1 MGPATVTALGLPWAN
16 EFTNKKTNIIKGTK
30 KVGFATTFV
39 DAPGEPKCTYETS
52 KVVSTFTAGPAGH
65 PEPVTIAVDQAFKLN
80 KKDSAAVCSS
90 EGTLHGTM
98 NATAAGEPIEA
109 ELTIP
114 EKAKKG
120 KPTAYVAI
128 GDSLAFGYKEATFD
142 DNQVANKA
150 ACEKLEQTAC
160 EPASSFEPGYV
171 GDFAAKLAMTEK
183 KAGNTLS
190 TVNLGCPGETS
201 GGVIGD
207 GPLGTGLEELRAAKS
222 EGALHV
228 SAPCGY
234 QNVDG
239 FPLKTELGGASELEN
254 AVGLLEHG
262 VDVKAVTINIGSNDE
277 LASVA
282 QCENPSY
289 DAEQGFRSFTECLE
303 IEASEAG
310 HEYPGGLFT
319 HILTNIGVDIGV
331 LREYGYAGKV
341 VVLGFYNPQALVL
354 PGSDELQ
361 EALNAHLE
369 ATVAGDG
376 YGPGVTVADP
386 FDKFNYTPGKSAKK
400 QQANLEKYTE
410 YFNAQDKKVNLE
422 KEVGHEVT
430 EAEAA
435 ADPEGDIH
443 PTAAGYAE
451 MGTLVWDAFGK

>member
-1 MGPATVTALGLPWAN
+1 MSATNGSTASFRRL
-16 EFTNKKTNIIKGTK
+16 
-30 KVGFATTFV
+30 VGCCMALALLVSAMLATS
-39 DAPGEPKCTYETS
+39 ASSALAAK
-52 KVVSTFTAGPAGH
+52 
-65 PEPVTIAVDQAFKLN
+65 PVL
-80 KKDSAAVCSS
+80 
-90 EGTLHGTM
+90 
-98 NATAAGEPIEA
+98 
-109 ELTIP
+109 
-114 EKAKKG
+114 

-150 ACEKLEQTAC
+150 ACEAFEQTAC

-171 GDFAAKLAMTEK
+171 GDFAKKLAGAEK
-183 KAGNTLS
+183 KAGNALT
-190 TVNLGCPGETS
+190 TYNLGCPGETS
-201 GGVIGD
+201 GGVIGN
-207 GPLGTGLEELRAAKS
+207 GPLGTGLEEMRAAKS

-234 QNVDG
+234 TYTDG
-239 FPLKTELGGASELEN
+239 FPLKTSLGGASELEY
-254 AVGLLEHG
+254 AVGLLLHG
-262 VDVKAVTINIGSNDE
+262 VQISAVTINIGSNDE

-282 QCENPSY
+282 QCENPTY
-289 DAEQGFRSFTECLE
+289 DGENGFKSFTECLE

-331 LREYGYAGKV
+331 LREYGYTGKV

-354 PGSDELQ
+354 AGSDELQ

-369 ATVAGDG
+369 GAVAGDA
-376 YGPGVTVADP
+376 YGPGVTVANP
-386 FDKFNYTPGKSAKK
+386 FDKFNYTPGKSAKH
-400 QQANLEKYTE
+400 QQEHLEKYTE

-422 KEVGHEVT
+422 KTLGHEVT

-443 PTAAGYAE
+443 PTAAGYKV
-451 MGTLVWDAFGK
+451 MGSLVWTAFGK